1 MTTMDSEKILSPS
14 AVYAQIKVIG
24 EQSAQII
31 TLGVQQ
37 DVQWVGKECT
47 ILKYQISGPQMSS
60 FNLLLS
66 SYPGNAPTVI
76 TVNLLPCVVGFELS
90 SDSRCVCSTF
100 LTTARVVCDTTHIV
114 NRNGK
119 QWIGVYIDKN
129 KSVPAITSVCPLNYC
144 KNITQISLANP
155 EDLRSGGRTGIVC
168 GHCSDGYSVVFGS
181 SVCLVCSNM
190 WLITILMYAV
200 LGALLV
206 AGLFILR

>member
-1 MTTMDSEKILSPS
+1 MHEKILSPS

-76 TVNLLPCVVGFELS
+76 TVNLLPCVVGFDYHRTLDVS
-90 SDSRCVCSTF
+90 VQHF
-100 LTTARVVCDTTHIV
+100 LPQLEWYVIQLILLTGMES
-114 NRNGK
+114 NG
-119 QWIGVYIDKN
+119 
-129 KSVPAITSVCPLNYC
+129 
-144 KNITQISLANP
+144 
-155 EDLRSGGRTGIVC
+155 
-168 GHCSDGYSVVFGS
+168 
-181 SVCLVCSNM
+181 
-190 WLITILMYAV
+190 
-200 LGALLV
+200 
-206 AGLFILR
+206 